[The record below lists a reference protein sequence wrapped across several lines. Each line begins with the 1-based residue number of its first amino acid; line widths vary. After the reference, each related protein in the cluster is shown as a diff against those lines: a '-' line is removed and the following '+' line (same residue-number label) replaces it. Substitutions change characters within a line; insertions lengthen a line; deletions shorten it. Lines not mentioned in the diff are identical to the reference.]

1 MAKMTNG
8 SSEKLLGLQK
18 LRAKVNAPGDPA
30 HLQLEEESFK
40 FLPGAGR
47 TASLFSL
54 LNEGLGTLVAKQVGR
69 A

>member
-1 MAKMTNG
+1 M
-8 SSEKLLGLQK
+8 
-18 LRAKVNAPGDPA
+18 NASGDPA
-30 HLQLEEESFK
+30 HLLLEEESFE
-40 FLPGAGR
+40 FLPSAGK